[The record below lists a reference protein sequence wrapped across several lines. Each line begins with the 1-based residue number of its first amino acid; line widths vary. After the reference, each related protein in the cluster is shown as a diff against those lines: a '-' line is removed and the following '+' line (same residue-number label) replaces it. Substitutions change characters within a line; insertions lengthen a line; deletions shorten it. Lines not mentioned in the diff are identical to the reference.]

1 MKAHTKAR
9 NAEDKAERRAELLR
23 AAAALFDTV
32 PYAKITMAEVAE
44 RAGLSKGTVYLY
56 FESKEELFLALL
68 EDLLFAW
75 YDAFD
80 RRIDAARGELS
91 ADELLRIFAEVSLGQ
106 GPTLSRLI
114 AIVSGVLEHNV
125 GFEAA
130 ASYKRRLW
138 TQMTRTGAK
147 LEARGPYFRPGEGF
161 QFLGHLALFIVG
173 ARQLADLAPMIVRVI
188 DEFDLKGFRFDFDSE
203 LYALVQ
209 NHLRGLENRPDVARS
224 ATTTAKRRARRGSAG
239 GTGRRDRA

>member
-1 MKAHTKAR
+1 MTAHTKAR
-9 NAEDKAERRAELLR
+9 NAEDKAERRAELLK
-23 AAAALFDTV
+23 AGAALFDTV
-32 PYAKITMAEVAE
+32 PYAKITMAEVAD

-91 ADELLRIFAEVSLGQ
+91 TDELLRIFAEVSLGR
-106 GPTLSRLI
+106 PPSLSRLI
-114 AIVSGVLEHNV
+114 GIASGVLEQNV
-125 GFEAA
+125 SFDAA
-130 ASYKRRLW
+130 ARYKRRLW

-147 LEARGPYFRPGEGF
+147 LEARWPYFRPGEGF
-161 QFLGHLALFIVG
+161 QFMGHLALFIVG
-173 ARQLADLAPMIVRVI
+173 ARQLVDLAPVVVRVI
-188 DEFDLKGFRFDFDSE
+188 DEFDLKGFRFDFDAE

-209 NHLRGLENRPDVARS
+209 NHLRGLENRPQAVAKS
-224 ATTTAKRRARRGSAG
+224 AAATTRRRAHR
-239 GTGRRDRA
+239 T